1 MNMNIRDKLVGETS
15 EMAEGPDTQDRAPM
29 LEALQT
35 YLRASPISFE
45 MPGHHAGRAAPHAIT
60 RLIGSKAFKA
70 DCTPLKGLDDRGE
83 RKRISHR
90 AEKLAADL
98 WGADSCFFST
108 AGSTLSNQVAMRAAA
123 NPGDTVLVS
132 RNSHKSLIGS
142 LILAGVRPMFL
153 EPRYDEVWDIDHG
166 QSRAEIM
173 AKLDAYPETKAVF
186 IVSPT
191 YYGVTPDVA
200 GIAQLCHSRGIPLV
214 VDEAWGPHFAFH
226 PEMPAPSI
234 RLGAD
239 ISVMSI
245 HKTMAGLEQASIIL
259 RRSDLIPEDRF
270 NLAYDLHLT
279 TSPSSL
285 ILASIDATRR
295 QFAQEGEKLVQ
306 NTLDLAR
313 HAAQQLGKIDGIK
326 VMGREVLDGDAAHA
340 LDETKV
346 LLDISGLGVNGYEAE
361 DWLIKNKKM
370 TVGLSDER
378 RMLLIFTVGTD
389 KRSASKMLSAFKAM
403 AKWARDG
410 ADDKKGYDGKLP
422 HMRELRSEL
431 VMTPADAFF
440 APTERVGLEEAEG
453 RIAAEMVSPY
463 PPGIPRIVPGER
475 ITHAQLHYISRSM
488 KLGIF
493 PYDPSDQDL
502 RTIRVVA

>member
-1 MNMNIRDKLVGETS
+1 MNITDIISGEKS
-15 EMAEGPDTQDRAPM
+15 EKADGPDTQDRAPI

-35 YLRASPISFE
+35 YLNASPISFE
-45 MPGHHAGRAAPHAIT
+45 MPGHHAGRGAPHAIT
-60 RLIGSKAFKA
+60 RLIGAQAFKA

-90 AEKLAADL
+90 AEKLAAQL
-98 WGADSCFFST
+98 WGADHCFFST
-108 AGSTLSNQVAMRAAA
+108 AGSTLSNQVVMQAAA
-123 NPGDTVLVS
+123 KHGDTVLVS

-142 LILAGVRPMFL
+142 LIVAGVRPVFL
-153 EPRYDEVWDIDHG
+153 EPEYDRKWDMGHG
-166 QSRAEIM
+166 SSRAEV
-173 AKLDAYPETKAVF
+173 AANLEAHPDAKAVF
-186 IVSPT
+186 IIGPT
-191 YYGVTPDVA
+191 YYGVAPDIA
-200 GIAQLCHSRGIPLV
+200 GIAGICHARGVPLV

-226 PEMPAPSI
+226 PDMPKPAI
-234 RLGAD
+234 RQGAD
-239 ISVMSI
+239 LSVASI
-245 HKTMAGLEQASIIL
+245 HKTMAGLEQASIML
-259 RRSDLIPEDRF
+259 LRSDLITEERF
-270 NLAYDLHLT
+270 NLAYDLHET

-313 HAAQQLGKIDGIK
+313 HAREELGAMEGIE

-361 DWLIKNKKM
+361 DWLIRNKTM
-370 TVGLSDER
+370 TLGMSDER

-389 KRSASKMLSAFKAM
+389 KKSTQEMLSAFKDL

-410 ADDKKGYDGKLP
+410 AGDKKGYAGNLP
-422 HMRELRSEL
+422 HLRELKAEL
-431 VMTPADAFF
+431 AMSPAEAFF
-440 APTERVGLEEAEG
+440 ARTERVPLSAAAG

-463 PPGIPRIVPGER
+463 PPGIPRILPGEL
-475 ITHAQLHYISRSM
+475 INQAQVTYMEVSM
-488 KLGIF
+488 SLGTF
-493 PYDPSDQDL
+493 PYDATDQDL
-502 RTIRVVA
+502 HTVRVVA

>member
-1 MNMNIRDKLVGETS
+1 MIAGEKS
-15 EMAEGPDTQDRAPM
+15 EQAGGPDTQDRAPI

-45 MPGHHAGRAAPHAIT
+45 MPGHHAGKGAPHAVT
-60 RLIGSKAFKA
+60 RLIGAQAFKA

-90 AEKLAADL
+90 AEKLAAEL
-98 WGADSCFFST
+98 WGADECYFST

-132 RNSHKSLIGS
+132 RNSHKSLIGA
-142 LILAGVRPMFL
+142 LVLAGVRPVFL
-153 EPRYDEVWDIDHG
+153 EPSYDRHWDMGHG
-166 QSRAEIM
+166 SSRAELA
-173 AKLDAYPETKAVF
+173 AKLEAYPDAKAVF

-191 YYGVTPDVA
+191 YYGVAPDVA
-200 GIAQLCHSRGIPLV
+200 GLAELCHARGLPLV

-226 PEMPAPSI
+226 PDMPKPAI
-234 RLGAD
+234 RHGAD
-239 ISVMSI
+239 IAVASI
-245 HKTMAGLEQASIIL
+245 HKTMAGLEQASIML
-259 RRSDLIPEDRF
+259 RKSDLIAADRF
-270 NLAYDLHLT
+270 NLSYDLHET

-295 QFAQEGEKLVQ
+295 QFAQNGEKLVQ

-313 HAAQQLGKIDGIK
+313 QAREVLGAIDGIK

-361 DWLIKNKKM
+361 DWLIRNKMM
-370 TVGLSDER
+370 TIGLSDER
-378 RMLLIFTVGTD
+378 RMLLIFTLGID
-389 KRSASKMLSAFKAM
+389 QRSAQEMLTAFKDM
-403 AKWARDG
+403 AEWARDG
-410 ADDKKGYDGKLP
+410 GSDKKGYKGDLP
-422 HMRELRSEL
+422 HLSEL
-431 VMTPADAFF
+431 KAELAMSPAEAFF
-440 APTERVGLEEAEG
+440 AHTERVPLKDALG
-453 RIAAEMVSPY
+453 RVAAEMVSPY
-463 PPGIPRIVPGER
+463 PPGIPRIVAGER
-475 ITHAQLHYISRSM
+475 INQAQLTYIEKSLS
-488 KLGIF
+488 LGTF
-493 PYDPSDQDL
+493 TYDSSDMDL

>member
-1 MNMNIRDKLVGETS
+1 MNLRDIIAGEKS
-15 EMAEGPDTQDRAPM
+15 EQDDAPDTQDRAPI

-35 YLRASPISFE
+35 YLRASPVSFE
-45 MPGHHAGRAAPHAIT
+45 MPGHHAGRGAPHAIT
-60 RLIGSKAFKA
+60 RLIGSQAFKA

-90 AEKLAADL
+90 AERLAAEL
-98 WGADSCFFST
+98 WGADDCYFST

-132 RNSHKSLIGS
+132 RNSHKSLIGA
-142 LILAGVRPMFL
+142 LILAGVRPVFL
-153 EPRYDEVWDIDHG
+153 EPCYDKQWDMGHG
-166 QSRAEIM
+166 ASRAELA
-173 AKLDAYPETKAVF
+173 AKLQAHPDAKAVF
-186 IVSPT
+186 TVSPT
-191 YYGVTPDVA
+191 YYGVAPDVA
-200 GIAQLCHSRGIPLV
+200 GLVALCHERGLPLV

-226 PEMPAPSI
+226 PDMPKPAI
-234 RLGAD
+234 RQGAD
-239 ISVMSI
+239 IAVASI
-245 HKTMAGLEQASIIL
+245 HKTMAGLEQASIML
-259 RRSDLIPEDRF
+259 RKSTLIAADRF
-270 NLAYDLHLT
+270 NLSYDLHET

-295 QFAQEGEKLVQ
+295 QFAQDGEKLVQ
-306 NTLDLAR
+306 NTLNLAR
-313 HAAQQLGKIDGIK
+313 HARKELAAIDGIQ
-326 VMGREVLDGDAAHA
+326 VMGREVLDGDAAYA

-361 DWLIKNKKM
+361 DWLIRNKKM
-370 TVGLSDER
+370 TIGLSDER

-389 KRSASKMLSAFKAM
+389 QQSAHKMLLAFKDM

-410 ADDKKGYDGKLP
+410 GADKRAYKGDLP
-422 HMRELRSEL
+422 HLRELTAEL
-431 VMTPADAFF
+431 AMSPAEAFF
-440 APTERVGLEEAEG
+440 ARTERVLLSEAKG

-475 ITHAQLHYISRSM
+475 ITQAQLTYIEMSM
-488 KLGIF
+488 SLGTF
-493 PYDPSDQDL
+493 TYDPSDMDL

>member
-1 MNMNIRDKLVGETS
+1 MNLQDMITGEKS
-15 EMAEGPDTQDRAPM
+15 EQAAGPDEQSRAPI

-45 MPGHHAGRAAPHAIT
+45 MPGHHAGRGAAHAIT

-90 AEKLAADL
+90 AEALAAQL
-98 WGADSCFFST
+98 WGADECYFST
-108 AGSTLSNQVAMRAAA
+108 AGSTLSNQVALHAAT

-142 LILAGVRPMFL
+142 LIVAGVRPVFL
-153 EPRYDEVWDIDHG
+153 EPVYDDRWDMGHG
-166 QSRAEIM
+166 SSRAELT
-173 AKLDAYPETKAVF
+173 AKLDAHPETKAVF
-186 IVSPT
+186 VIGPT
-191 YYGVTPDVA
+191 YYGVAPD
-200 GIAQLCHSRGIPLV
+200 IAAMAEICHQRGVPLV

-226 PEMPAPSI
+226 PDMPRPAI
-234 RLGAD
+234 RQGAD
-239 ISVMSI
+239 MAVCSI
-245 HKTMAGLEQASIIL
+245 HKTMAGLEQASIML
-259 RRSDLIPEDRF
+259 LKSKLISSERF

-295 QFAQEGEKLVQ
+295 QFAEDGEKLVQ

-313 HAAQQLGKIDGIK
+313 HAREELAAMDGFQ

-346 LLDISGLGVNGYEAE
+346 LIDISDLGVNGYEAE
-361 DWLIKNKKM
+361 DWLIRNKKM
-370 TVGLSDER
+370 TLGLSDER

-389 KRSASKMLSAFKAM
+389 RRSMKHMLSAFKDM

-410 ADDKKGYDGKLP
+410 AGDKKGYRGDLP
-422 HMRELRSEL
+422 HLSEL
-431 VMTPADAFF
+431 KAELAMSPADAFF
-440 APTERVGLEEAEG
+440 SATERVPLNAAAG
-453 RIAAEMVSPY
+453 RIAAEMISPY
-463 PPGIPRIVPGER
+463 PPGIPRVLPGEL
-475 ITHAQLHYISRSM
+475 ISEAQVRYLEISM
-488 KLGIF
+488 QLGTF
-493 PYDPSDQDL
+493 PYDASDQDL
-502 RTIRVVA
+502 QTVRVVA

>member
-1 MNMNIRDKLVGETS
+1 MVDRVVGERS
-15 EMAEGPDTQDRAPM
+15 ELPDGPDTQDRAPI

-35 YLRASPISFE
+35 FMRASPISFE
-45 MPGHHAGRAAPHAIT
+45 MPGHHAGRGAPRAIT
-60 RLIGSKAFKA
+60 RLVGSKAFKA

-90 AEKLAADL
+90 AEALAAEL

-108 AGSTLSNQVAMRAAA
+108 AGSTLSNQVAVRAAA

-132 RNSHKSLIGS
+132 RNSHKSLIGA
-142 LILAGVRPMFL
+142 LLLANVKPVFL
-153 EPRYDEVWDIDHG
+153 EPRYDDQWDIDHG
-166 QSRAEIM
+166 QPLTELS
-173 AKLDAYPETKAVF
+173 AKLEAHPGTKAVF

-191 YYGVTPDVA
+191 YFGVVPDVA
-200 GIAQLCHSRGIPLV
+200 GMAALCHKRGIPLV

-226 PEMPAPSI
+226 PDMPIPSI

-245 HKTMAGLEQASIIL
+245 HKTMAGLEQASVML
-259 RRSDLIPEDRF
+259 RKSDLIPEDRF

-295 QFAQEGEKLVQ
+295 QFAQEGQKLVQ
-306 NTLDLAR
+306 KTLDLAR
-313 HAAQQLGKIDGIK
+313 HAREKLAAIDGIE
-326 VMGREVLDGDAAHA
+326 VMGTDVLDGDAAHA

-346 LLDISGLGVNGYEAE
+346 LIDISGLGVNGYEAE
-361 DWLIKNKKM
+361 DWLIRNKKM

-389 KRSASKMLSAFKAM
+389 KRSTQKMLAAFEDLAN
-403 AKWARDG
+403 WARNG
-410 ADDKKGYDGKLP
+410 ADDKKGYDGRLP
-422 HMRELRSEL
+422 HLSELKSEL
-431 VMTPADAFF
+431 VMTPSEAFF
-440 APTERVGLEEAEG
+440 AQTERIRLTEAEG

-463 PPGIPRIVPGER
+463 PPGIPRIFSGER
-475 ITHAQLHYISRSM
+475 ISGPQLKYVQESM
-488 KLGIF
+488 KLGVF

-502 RTIRVVA
+502 HTIRVVRETG

>member
-1 MNMNIRDKLVGETS
+1 MDIRDKLLGETS
-15 EMAEGPDTQDRAPM
+15 EVSDGTDTQDRAPM

-45 MPGHHAGRAAPHAIT
+45 MPGHHAGRAAPQAIT

-90 AEKLAADL
+90 AEALAAEL

-108 AGSTLSNQVAMRAAA
+108 AGSTLSNQVAVRAAA

-142 LILAGVRPMFL
+142 LILAGVRPVFL
-153 EPRYDEVWDIDHG
+153 EPRYDEHWDIDHG
-166 QSRAEIM
+166 QARAELA
-173 AKLDAYPETKAVF
+173 AKLDAHPDTKAVF
-186 IVSPT
+186 IVSPS
-191 YYGVTPDVA
+191 YYGVVPDVA
-200 GIAQLCHSRGIPLV
+200 GLAQLCHARGIPLV

-226 PEMPAPSI
+226 SDMPNPSI
-234 RLGAD
+234 QLGAD

-245 HKTMAGLEQASIIL
+245 HKTMAGLEQASVIL

-270 NLAYDLHLT
+270 NLSYDLHLT

-295 QFAQEGEKLVQ
+295 QFAQDGEKLVQ

-313 HAAQQLGKIDGIK
+313 HAKEELTKIEGIK
-326 VMGREVLDGDAAHA
+326 AMGSEVLDGDAAHGH
-340 LDETKV
+340 DETKV

-361 DWLIKNKKM
+361 DWLIRNKKM
-370 TVGLSDER
+370 TLGLSDER

-389 KRSASKMLSAFKAM
+389 KPSVNKMLSAFKAM
-403 AKWARDG
+403 AKWAKDG
-410 ADDKKGYDGKLP
+410 AGDKKGYDGNLP
-422 HMRELRSEL
+422 HMRELTSEL
-431 VMTPADAFF
+431 VMTPTEAFF
-440 APTERVGLEEAEG
+440 APTERVKLSEAEG

-463 PPGIPRIVPGER
+463 PPGIPRILPGER
-475 ITHAQLHYISRSM
+475 ITQAQLRYIERSM
-488 KLGIF
+488 QLGIF

-502 RTIRVVA
+502 HTIRVVA